1 MSSIV
6 LINDERMFCQTSKLA
21 SLIICWSMISSGR
34 KCGPTMRSVCARLRK
49 RQSRLPLLT
58 STTAGRTITIL
69 ARNVVYP
76 PGKLSFGPSDADHP
90 TQLTDR
96 CDRILYRKCPGI
108 ECIDY
113 RRYEPTVSD
122 HNPVS
127 AAFNMR
133 VKSIDKLRMQE
144 VKQEV
149 SRDWAKK
156 EGELL
161 ERILKAL
168 PEIL

>member
-1 MSSIV
+1 MGSIV
-6 LINDERMFCQTSKLA
+6 LINDARTSCQTFKPA
-21 SLIICWSMISSGR
+21 SLIICWSMISYGK
-34 KCGPTMRSVCARLRK
+34 KCGPIMRSVCARLRK
-49 RQSRLPLLT
+49 RQSRLPQLT
-58 STTAGRTITIL
+58 STTAGRTVTIL

-76 PGKLSFGPSDADHP
+76 PGKLAVSATCD
-90 TQLTDR
+90 QLTSR

-122 HNPVS
+122 HKPVS
-127 AAFNMR
+127 AAFSMK